1 MNEIIHDCSS
11 LKVSAYTNG
20 LCGGDASHGCRTV
33 ISLGD
38 AGGSDIGFIVD
49 GNTIKITAAGDSELK
64 TLYKAINFIKFALEY
79 YEPKL
84 KEKETK
90 NGN

>member
-1 MNEIIHDCSS
+1 MNEIMHDCSS
-11 LKVSAYTNG
+11 LKVSVYTNG

-84 KEKETK
+84 KEKEI
-90 NGN
+90 